1 MENMDN
7 PVEAIRSAFIDLSD
21 SVPGLAVS
29 ENTVYDLRI
38 SNPILV
44 LWLQRL
50 NNDIVNTIPRPP
62 NPFNSQTTLIG
73 NHVPAPIPWIS
84 SANEYAKRYL
94 IPHDEFFV
102 TFANYGKT
110 RSGTR
115 ASTHDRR
122 AKLHVEQKQDALS
135 ELGIDPE
142 QQIIIPLDGR
152 IRERIVHRLT
162 AYYLATRGWVVSTDF
177 LYLPQLGRG
186 TPDIVAWRSPFT
198 EAMKRAGL
206 IRNGALIEELVYLQ
220 HLNRDVS
227 DGSVSLLDTDP
238 SETLVG
244 EAKGGS
250 RSLGEA
256 HRQLKKY
263 LDWDV
268 FNSGYCVVPGYRGN
282 KLSGAGTLTFDT
294 NGFDLQSDRTQ
305 HHVTEDRQQFLESM
319 DTAASQALLCGLSYS
334 SLINLATAERANDL
348 DSPYDLAVK
357 LLDIDHET
365 IINRL
370 ITELQKSS

>member
-1 MENMDN
+1 MDD
-7 PVEAIRSAFIDLSD
+7 PVEAIRSVFNDLSET
-21 SVPGLAVS
+21 VRGLEVT

-50 NNDIVNTIPRPP
+50 NRDTVNTLPKPP
-62 NPFNSQTTLIG
+62 NPFGSRTFLIG
-73 NHVPAPIPWIS
+73 NSIPAPIPWIS
-84 SANEYAKRYL
+84 SVDEYAKRYL
-94 IPHDEFFV
+94 IPHDDFFV
-102 TFANYGKT
+102 TFTNYGEA
-110 RSGTR
+110 RSSTR

-122 AKLHVEQKQDALS
+122 AKMYVERKQEALS
-135 ELGIDPE
+135 ELGIAPE
-142 QQIIIPLDGR
+142 RQIIIPLDGR
-152 IRERIVHRLT
+152 VPERIVHQLA

-186 TPDIVAWRSPFT
+186 TPDIVAWKSPLT

-220 HLNRDVS
+220 HLNRDVRNS
-227 DGSVSLLDTDP
+227 SVSILDTDA

-244 EAKGGS
+244 EAKGGA

-263 LDWDV
+263 FDWNV
-268 FNSGYCVVPGYRGN
+268 FNSGYCVVPGYCGN
-282 KLSGAGTLTFDT
+282 QVSDAGTLTFDT
-294 NGFDLQSDRTQ
+294 NGFDLQSDKKR
-305 HHVTEDRQQFLESM
+305 HHVTENRQQFLECM

-334 SLINLATAERANDL
+334 SLVNLATTGRSNDL
-348 DSPYDLAVK
+348 DSPYDLVVE
-357 LLDIDHET
+357 LRDVDHET
-365 IINRL
+365 IINVL
-370 ITELQKSS
+370 ITEFQEND